1 MSEKYEI
8 VVALESSYIVMRF
21 RPWLGM
27 KHAPLSHPFIMWVM
41 GVVFYLFHTHQLCSL
56 FLIFSPAF
64 CWVEFF
70 KTIGLILIQNRWWL
84 AVGNCLCCIG
94 GEKRYYIVL
103 NAFISL
109 PLHTFL
115 SSFLTLPCLQ
125 VFTFVCPPTVYIRL
139 YCPCVSFI
147 MMILILLSRSK

>member
-94 GEKRYYIVL
+94 GEKKI
-103 NAFISL
+103 
-109 PLHTFL
+109 
-115 SSFLTLPCLQ
+115 
-125 VFTFVCPPTVYIRL
+125 L
-139 YCPCVSFI
+139 YCPQRLYLPSSSHFFVLLPNTSLSAGFYVCVSPHSI
-147 MMILILLSRSK
+147 YTSVLSLCQFYHDDFNPIVAV